1 MMTKEEATMIG
12 FEIVAYSGDARS
24 KLLLA
29 IEKAKTKQFNECQA
43 LIDQANEC
51 LNDAHRAQTELLQLE
66 ARGESIEIGFI
77 TVHAQDHLMT
87 TILLKDIVKN
97 YGNELKPVNDAQT
110 ASVWKIIKRIFV
122 LALPVSAASIMLP
135 IVSNLG
141 TRSPLNISYNAA
153 LVIPVFC
160 ENSLM
165 LIRAFITCS
174 KD

>member
-1 MMTKEEATMIG
+1 MTKEEATMIG

-43 LIDQANEC
+43 LIDQATEC

-97 YGNELKPVNDAQT
+97 
-110 ASVWKIIKRIFV
+110 
-122 LALPVSAASIMLP
+122 
-135 IVSNLG
+135 
-141 TRSPLNISYNAA
+141 
-153 LVIPVFC
+153 
-160 ENSLM
+160 LM
-165 LIRAFITCS
+165 DIY
-174 KD
+174 K